1 MRGKDLKFQSSWR
14 REQIPVQKPSGMGF
28 FFLGGGGPNLLPL
41 QVLADLGSKT
51 LTGLFRAW
59 VRAGLGDQRVVF
71 SGLVGLEPSTLAHS
85 LPRLLVQALKAF
97 CSAFL
102 KEGEPQGPWIGSEQ
116 GQRLGKELQ
125 GHLQP
130 PVP

>member
-1 MRGKDLKFQSSWR
+1 MTPRSKILRS
-14 REQIPVQKPSGMGF
+14 ILGF
-28 FFLGGGGPNLLPL
+28 FREAVCLFFILFLDSDLSL

-59 VRAGLGDQRVVF
+59 VRAGLGDQHVVF

-97 CSAFL
+97 RSAFL
-102 KEGEPQGPWIGSEQ
+102 TGEPQRPWMGLEQ
-116 GQRLGKELQ
+116 GQQLGKEHQ
-125 GHLQP
+125 GQLQP